1 MEGVRERVS
10 RTLDR
15 MLEYAEV
22 VRRVECCAGEALR
35 SLKVRVLEVWGE
47 NPWIAEVEV
56 PVERKTV
63 VPPSFLRRILGHG
76 FDVSRVVVNS
86 RGVEVYAGLNLALS
100 ARFSRL
106 DLFDAVW
113 LSLIVEDWG
122 AVASMVRDARV
133 REAVEKLARAVEVV
147 RAALGG
153 ELQLEPCP
161 CPSEQAPSERIR
173 ELIVG
178 AAEALAVEGAAA
190 ARYVSDWRIPLFE
203 ARSLYSLHGTAVSLS
218 PRREVAVPE
227 WLARMVEE
235 WLGIKPP
242 FRLERVRAAWGSI
255 EVYVSGYE
263 EGKERAA
270 RIDPVYEGAT
280 NPRDILLAAYFIEDE
295 DWAQLIAEWRKLLGE
310 VEEACRKVRAAA
322 LLCRLLA

>member
-1 MEGVRERVS
+1 MEGVRERVE
-10 RTLDR
+10 RALDR

-35 SLKVRVLEVWGE
+35 SLKVRVLEVRGE
-47 NPWIAEVEV
+47 SPWVAGVEV
-56 PVERKTV
+56 PVERGTV

-76 FDVSRVVVNS
+76 FDVSRVVVDG
-86 RGVEVYAGLNLALS
+86 RGVEVYAGLSLILS

-113 LSLIVEDWG
+113 LSLIVEDWD
-122 AVASMVRDARV
+122 AVAGMVRDARV
-133 REAVEKLARAVEVV
+133 REVVEKLARAAEVV

-161 CPSEQAPSERIR
+161 CPSGQAPSERIR
-173 ELIVG
+173 GLIVG
-178 AAEALAVEGAAA
+178 AAEVLAVEGAAA
-190 ARYVSDWRIPLFE
+190 ARYVRDWRIPLFE
-203 ARSLYSLHGTAVSLS
+203 ARSLYSLHGAAVSLS

-242 FRLERVRAAWGSI
+242 FRLESARAAWGNI
-255 EVYVSGYE
+255 EVYVSGFEGGE
-263 EGKERAA
+263 ESTA

-280 NPRDILLAAYFIEDE
+280 NPRDILLAAYFMEDE
-295 DWAQLIAEWRKLLGE
+295 DWAQLIAGWRKLLGE
-310 VEEACRKVRAAA
+310 VEEACSKLRAAA
-322 LLCRLLA
+322 MLCKLLA

>member
-1 MEGVRERVS
+1 
-10 RTLDR
+10 
-15 MLEYAEV
+15 
-22 VRRVECCAGEALR
+22 
-35 SLKVRVLEVWGE
+35 VLEVRGE
-47 NPWIAEVEV
+47 NPWVAEVEV

-63 VPPSFLRRILGHG
+63 APPSFLRRILGHG
-76 FDVSRVVVNS
+76 FDVSRVVIDGG
-86 RGVEVYAGLNLALS
+86 GVKVYAGLSLVLS

-106 DLFDAVW
+106 DLLDAVW

-122 AVASMVRDARV
+122 AVVGIVRDARV
-133 REAVEKLARAVEVV
+133 REAVEKLARAAEVV

-161 CPSEQAPSERIR
+161 CPGGQAPSERIR
-173 ELIVG
+173 RLIVE
-178 AAEALAVEGAAA
+178 AAEALAVEGATA

-203 ARSLYSLHGTAVSLS
+203 ARSLYSLHGAAASLS
-218 PRREVAVPE
+218 PRRGVAVPE

-242 FRLERVRAAWGSI
+242 FRLERVRAAWGDI
-255 EVYVSGYE
+255 EVYVSGFE
-263 EGKERAA
+263 EGRERAA
-270 RIDPVYEGAT
+270 RIDPVYGGAT
-280 NPRDILLAAYFIEDE
+280 NPRDILLAAYFMEDE

-322 LLCRLLA
+322 LLCGLLA